1 MEILIT
7 LPLEE
12 HILPNGKQLLLEK
25 QVKHRGI
32 WSIHLSDADPWPS
45 DPHGDRVDGK
55 EKLNLLSGEVYDVTT
70 RKCIYS
76 LSKKSMKYIHRQI
89 MLHEYKPVIDKL
101 KDQADKITYL

>member
-12 HILPNGKQLLLEK
+12 HILPNGQQRLLEK

-45 DPHGDRVDGK
+45 DPHGDRVDAK
-55 EKLNLLSGEVYDVTT
+55 EKLNLLTGEVYDPTN
-70 RKCIYS
+70 RKHIYS
-76 LSKKSMKYIHRQI
+76 LSKKSMNYIYRQI
-89 MLHEYKPVIDKL
+89 MLHEYKPVIEKL
-101 KDQADKITYL
+101 QFQADKITYL